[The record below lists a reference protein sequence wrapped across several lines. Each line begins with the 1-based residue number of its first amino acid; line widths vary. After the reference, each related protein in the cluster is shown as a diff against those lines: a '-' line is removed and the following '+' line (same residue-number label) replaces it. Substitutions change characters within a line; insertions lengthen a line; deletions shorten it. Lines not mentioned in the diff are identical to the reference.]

1 MIDPGVFLAALGIVI
16 LEMSEASA
24 VAITISAEARSA
36 GPIFFTILGIIVVM
50 IPAVFIGQGISHLP
64 IFLVRIVSA
73 ILLLYFAQRL
83 AKSARRSMK
92 FQKMKNFPKSEKETP
107 GEKGVSYT
115 AFSVGAVE
123 AFEAAIVL
131 VALFP
136 ESFGSTAYG
145 IIAGIAVVI
154 IFSFVLRRSI
164 RKLKQ
169 GIMKVA
175 VSSILFTFS
184 AFWFVESVVSISD
197 LFLVPLFVLFFALV
211 YIFST
216 RGLADAKG
224 QPA

>member
-1 MIDPGVFLAALGIVI
+1 MLDPGVFLAALGIVV

-24 VAITISAEARSA
+24 VAITISTESGTIA
-36 GPIFFTILGIIVVM
+36 PIYYTVLGVIVVM
-50 IPAVFIGQGISHLP
+50 VPAMFAGDGISYLP
-64 IFLVRIVSA
+64 LFYVRIISA

-92 FQKMKNFPKSEKETP
+92 FQKMKNFPKSEKEAP
-107 GEKGVSYT
+107 GERGVSYT

-136 ESFGSTAYG
+136 ENFTSTTYGVLFG
-145 IIAGIAVVI
+145 VVVVV

-184 AFWFVESVVSISD
+184 IFWFMESVVTISD
-197 LFLVPLFVLFFALV
+197 LFLIPIFALFFVLV
-211 YIFST
+211 YYFST
-216 RGLADAKG
+216 RGLEKISQAAD
-224 QPA
+224 